1 MEGGGDT
8 GREKCKATAAPHEKM
23 QAETLTQPAGTH
35 LVSCALS
42 MKVQAQYS
50 IGRGGKRREMGRV
63 HIPPPHTHTDRQTDR
78 QRGEEDG

>member
-23 QAETLTQPAGTH
+23 QAETFTQPAGTH

-63 HIPPPHTHTDRQTDR
+63 HIPPPYTHTDRQTDR